1 MIKKIS
7 SFLQTVRRKGR
18 RDSKRIRLRP
28 EAFGGRTGRPGP
40 LWRDPRGTIAVYIA
54 ITAPVLLGIG
64 ALSLDL
70 TRIMGVN
77 TALQSAADAA
87 AMAGAVELDRFSG
100 ARDKAKAAAKDA
112 VANLQPFATGGAEVT
127 ISTADCAGV
136 AQGEACMRFLKSLP
150 GSDGDPITNAN
161 LAATDKEARCWV
173 DSSTKMIARFAAARL
188 TVPSDAWCRGTFR

>member
-18 RDSKRIRLRP
+18 RDSN
-28 EAFGGRTGRPGP
+28 RTGRPGP
-40 LWRDPRGTIAVYIA
+40 LWRDPRGTIAVYVA

-64 ALSLDL
+64 ALTLDL

-87 AMAGAVELDRFSG
+87 SLAGARELDRFPG
-100 ARDKAKAAAKDA
+100 ARDRAKATAKDA

-136 AQGEACMRFLKSLP
+136 QDPAGRRRRLPKSTRSP
-150 GSDGDPITNAN
+150 
-161 LAATDKEARCWV
+161 ARPR
-173 DSSTKMIARFAAARL
+173 A
-188 TVPSDAWCRGTFR
+188 